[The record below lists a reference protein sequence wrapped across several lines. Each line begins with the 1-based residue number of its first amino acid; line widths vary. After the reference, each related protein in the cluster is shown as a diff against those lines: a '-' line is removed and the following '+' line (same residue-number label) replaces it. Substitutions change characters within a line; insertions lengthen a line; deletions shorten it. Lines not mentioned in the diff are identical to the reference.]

1 MIVPSSKVNFTGHI
15 YNREKLHVLRTY
27 PEYATQG
34 IFPGGATNNR
44 RFFEPTVTFAAALS
58 EAQRMLLW
66 DPQTSG
72 GLLLAIPRDRVQAF
86 QQACQDRAQACW
98 VIGEVRDGQGITV
111 LP

>member
-1 MIVPSSKVNFTGHI
+1 MEMANASGCQFVVVMHQIPCLEGVMD
-15 YNREKLHVLRTY
+15 
-27 PEYATQG
+27 YATQL

-58 EAQRMLLW
+58 DAQRMLLW

-86 QQACQDRAQACW
+86 EQACHAHEQAFW
-98 VIGEVRDGQGITV
+98 VIGHVRDGQGIEV